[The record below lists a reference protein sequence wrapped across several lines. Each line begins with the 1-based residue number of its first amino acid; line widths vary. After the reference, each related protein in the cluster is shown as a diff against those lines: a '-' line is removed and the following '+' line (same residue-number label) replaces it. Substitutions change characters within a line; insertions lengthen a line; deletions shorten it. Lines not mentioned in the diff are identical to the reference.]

1 MSITI
6 NGNVLNS
13 NVAERV
19 DNSKMEVN
27 VKVNDIENIKSL
39 IPNLR
44 TEISNGNYDEG
55 FQKETLEKLDELQ
68 AAVDADDCSSAKGI
82 LQNII
87 QGAIASG
94 VWSIGSSLFC
104 LLDPFKQL

>member
-6 NGNVLNS
+6 NGNVYNS

-19 DNSKMEVN
+19 NNSKMEVD
-27 VKVNDIENIKSL
+27 VKANDIEKIKDL
-39 IPNLR
+39 IPDLR
-44 TEISNGNYDEG
+44 TEISNGNYDDG
-55 FQKETLEKLDELQ
+55 FKKETLEKVDELQ
-68 AAVDADDCSSAKGI
+68 TADADDCSSAKGI